1 MSKRKVT
8 LFWKTDNIFS
18 QFHPAKFFVDGIE
31 YNCCEQYM
39 MYQKAV
45 VFKDNVMAANI
56 LRETVPKK
64 MKQFGRKVNNYDDE
78 IWKEKSRV
86 VVEEGNYAKFSQNE
100 HMKTHILSTGD
111 DILAEASPFDKRW
124 GIGLGKNDKRALDP
138 KNWRGSNWLGEA
150 LMNVRTK
157 IRDEEKE

>member
-1 MSKRKVT
+1 MSKKKIV
-8 LFWKTDNIFS
+8 LFWKKDDIFS
-18 QFHPAKFFVDGIE
+18 QFHPAKFSVDGIE

-39 MYQKAV
+39 MHQKAV
-45 VFKDNVMAANI
+45 VFKDNEMAANI

-64 MKQFGRKVNNYDDE
+64 MKQFGRKVKNYDDE
-78 IWKEKSRV
+78 IWKEKSRK
-86 VVEEGNYAKFSQNE
+86 VVEEGNYAKFTQNE
-100 HMKTHILSTGD
+100 NMKAYLLSTGD

-138 KNWRGSNWLGEA
+138 TTWRGGNWLGEA

-157 IRDEEKE
+157 IQDEEKV

>member
-1 MSKRKVT
+1 
-8 LFWKTDNIFS
+8 
-18 QFHPAKFFVDGIE
+18 
-31 YNCCEQYM
+31 
-39 MYQKAV
+39 
-45 VFKDNVMAANI
+45 MAANI